1 LIEAANTIPILR
13 LRNQAADHLISRNQG
28 ARNVLAGQGV
38 QFLDRSPA
46 LATSRPYLA
55 IAATAAAMVGIFF
68 ATQIVSNQIQSLS
81 DKAKASAHGIY
92 LYCRPR
98 LAPRRRVHKQNNRMK
113 YEPSLKGF
121 LV

>member
-1 LIEAANTIPILR
+1 
-13 LRNQAADHLISRNQG
+13 
-28 ARNVLAGQGV
+28 
-38 QFLDRSPA
+38 
-46 LATSRPYLA
+46 
-55 IAATAAAMVGIFF
+55 MVGIFF

-92 LYCRPR
+92 PYCGAR
-98 LAPRRRVHKQNNRMK
+98 LAPERRLHKENNRMK